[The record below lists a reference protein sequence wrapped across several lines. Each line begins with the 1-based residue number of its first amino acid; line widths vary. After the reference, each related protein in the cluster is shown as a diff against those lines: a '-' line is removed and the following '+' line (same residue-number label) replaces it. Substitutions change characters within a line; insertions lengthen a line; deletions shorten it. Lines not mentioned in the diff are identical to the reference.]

1 MKYIEHGGELSYP
14 APVVCEGG
22 YFYNFFLEGTKENL
36 VALCDRVFNTTSGG
50 EATYYPLSHVMMVT
64 VGRIPKIYSGTLN
77 VGWSPEKQVII
88 WLVLAKVRKEG
99 KVLIAE
105 RPVLFPVYTVVPDL
119 YSLVSGREVF
129 GFFKSYGWVDL
140 PDDPAILNPESLS
153 LDVFGL
159 KKFGPDE
166 EAQRWP
172 LLSFN
177 RISGGESPLKS
188 WSGIRE
194 LFHELRPHLWGDE
207 GPLVLPGLK
216 FPISL
221 MEDFFRHEMPLVFLK
236 QFRDVTT
243 DGGAAY
249 QAIIEAPSP
258 LTGLHVELMGEY
270 DFQLADELAGYP
282 LLKDLGLKSQKAL
295 ISVKVK
301 MDFQIG
307 AGKVIWEVAKPPR
320 PQHEILISL

>member
-1 MKYIEHGGELSYP
+1 MKINKMKYVEHGGELSYP

-22 YFYNFFLEGTKENL
+22 YFYNFFLEGNKESL
-36 VALCDRVFNTTSGG
+36 TALCDRVFNTTSGG
-50 EATYYPLSHVMMVT
+50 EALYYPLTHVMMVT
-64 VGRIPKIYSGTLN
+64 VGRIPKIYSSSLN

-99 KVLIAE
+99 SVMIAE

-140 PDDPAILNPESLS
+140 PDDPTVLNPETLS

-166 EAQRWP
+166 EARRWP

-177 RISGGESPLKS
+177 RISGSEEPRRT
-188 WSGIRE
+188 WSGLKE
-194 LFHELRPHLWGDE
+194 LFHHLRAHLWGHD
-207 GPLVLPGLK
+207 GPLILPGLR
-216 FPISL
+216 FPVSML
-221 MEDFFRHEMPLVFLK
+221 EDFLHHEIPLVFLK
-236 QFRDVTT
+236 QFRDVTV
-243 DGGAAY
+243 GGDAAY
-249 QAIIEAPSP
+249 QAIVEAPSP
-258 LTGLHVELMGEY
+258 LTGLHAELMDGY
-270 DFQLADELAGYP
+270 DFTLADALAGYP
-282 LLKDLGLKSQKAL
+282 LAQDLGLKNQKAL
-295 ISVKVK
+295 ICIKVK

-307 AGKVIWEVAKPPR
+307 AGKVIWEGTRK
-320 PQHEILISL
+320 

>member
-1 MKYIEHGGELSYP
+1 MKYVEHGGELSYP

-22 YFYNFFLEGTKENL
+22 YFYNFFLEGDKESL
-36 VALCDRVFNTTSGG
+36 VALCDRVFNTPSGG
-50 EATYYPLSHVMMVT
+50 EAMYYPLTHVMMVT

-99 KVLIAE
+99 SVLIAE

-140 PDDPAILNPESLS
+140 PDDPTVLNPASLS

-159 KKFGPDE
+159 KAFGPDQ

-172 LLSFN
+172 LMAFN
-177 RISGGESPLKS
+177 RISGGETPGMIWTGL
-188 WSGIRE
+188 RE
-194 LFHELRPHLWGDE
+194 LFHDIRPHLWGDN
-207 GPLVLPGLK
+207 GPMVIPGLS

-221 MEDFFRHEMPLVFLK
+221 MEDFFHHEMPLVFLK
-236 QFRDVTT
+236 QFRDVTA
-243 DGGAAY
+243 DQNAAY

-258 LTGLHVELMGEY
+258 LTGLRVELMGEY
-270 DFQLADELAGYP
+270 DFVLADALASYP
-282 LLKDLGLKSQKAL
+282 LTQDLGLKSQKAL
-295 ISVKVK
+295 ICVKVK

-307 AGKVIWEVAKPPR
+307 AGKVIWEAGK
-320 PQHEILISL
+320 